1 MSEKNK
7 YLLLIGSCL
16 MACIIGLLNWFSVPT
31 LSDDVMYRFVWQKD
45 WQLPY
50 ERIESL
56 SDVIKSQIIHYEYNN
71 GRSITHGMAQVAI
84 NLIHDS
90 LAKIINTGVF
100 LLLIYLI
107 TRYTAKG
114 KEYYLIMAAIAFGLL
129 FFVINGFGTSF
140 IWLLGAF
147 TYLWALVIT
156 LCFLLMIRTIES
168 WKMSWKL
175 LPLIPLSFL
184 MGWTHEAI
192 ALPISCACFFYL
204 FVNRKNIFYKAS
216 TYCML
221 AYMAGMLMIVTSPAL
236 WNRADIEGI
245 SLLQRIIAGGINLI
259 FNVKISWILIATL
272 LVLLF
277 KNKSHLYDTIK
288 TYQYLFVAWIA
299 ALGIVVT
306 CGTSIERVGICADF
320 LAMLIIMGIWQGERV
335 IQWQGTI
342 ITLVCILSVI
352 VAIPA
357 IQLSYENYQNYLYH
371 CTQLEDKDNR
381 IIKVRQLPA
390 DMNTLLKRISRRYV
404 NPTIEFNY
412 NCVYMAFDQHD
423 INNKGAARLYNKTSV
438 IFLPEEIIDN
448 IYRDS
453 TAYLHQETDEHQNLF
468 IKQVQR
474 KQVNDVTFLSD
485 TSTFT
490 LDDFHYELLNIDNR
504 QYIVMT
510 VPPPSIFNRIR
521 DIRIK

>member
-1 MSEKNK
+1 
-7 YLLLIGSCL
+7 
-16 MACIIGLLNWFSVPT
+16 
-31 LSDDVMYRFVWQKD
+31 
-45 WQLPY
+45 
-50 ERIESL
+50 
-56 SDVIKSQIIHYEYNN
+56 
-71 GRSITHGMAQVAI
+71 
-84 NLIHDS
+84 
-90 LAKIINTGVF
+90 
-100 LLLIYLI
+100 
-107 TRYTAKG
+107 
-114 KEYYLIMAAIAFGLL
+114 
-129 FFVINGFGTSF
+129 
-140 IWLLGAF
+140 
-147 TYLWALVIT
+147 
-156 LCFLLMIRTIES
+156 
-168 WKMSWKL
+168 
-175 LPLIPLSFL
+175 
-184 MGWTHEAI
+184 
-192 ALPISCACFFYL
+192 
-204 FVNRKNIFYKAS
+204 
-216 TYCML
+216 ML

-521 DIRIK
+521 NIRIK